1 MLDAMKSLVTLIF
14 GFFVAGFI
22 LVKAFEEA
30 ESTEM
35 QWINSE
41 VSLFKQ
47 ARNTRY
53 VDIKDPEYIAILDKG
68 EVIFKREVVSNI
80 KSRVPFFVLLA
91 ALVACVLF
99 HLNRGKTH

>member
-1 MLDAMKSLVTLIF
+1 MKSLVTLIF

-30 ESTEM
+30 ESKEM

-68 EVIFKREVVSNI
+68 EVIFRREVVSNI

-91 ALVACVLF
+91 ALVACVLL
-99 HLNRGKTH
+99 HLNRGKKH